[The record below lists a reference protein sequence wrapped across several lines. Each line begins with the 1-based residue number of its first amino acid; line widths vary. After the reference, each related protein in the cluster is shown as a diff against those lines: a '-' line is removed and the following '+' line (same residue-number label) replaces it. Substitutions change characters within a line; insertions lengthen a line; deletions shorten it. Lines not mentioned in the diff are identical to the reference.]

1 MESSVSTI
9 TAILADQ
16 SKSLFD
22 TRKAAE
28 YLGVEPG
35 TLEVWRCTKRH
46 RIPFIKVGRLV
57 RYRKE
62 ALDGFLMSNTVD
74 AEVA

>member
-1 MESSVSTI
+1 MEKTASAISVI
-9 TAILADQ
+9 IANNN
-16 SKSLFD
+16 KSLFD
-22 TRKAAE
+22 TREAAD
-28 YLGVEPG
+28 YLSVEPG

-62 ALDGFLMSNTVD
+62 ALDSFLVNNTVD
-74 AEVA
+74 GVAA